1 MQEKTIIEYVAYE
14 PVINVRPPLI
24 ILSLV
29 NQKVVMMMMIVI
41 VPFLLLLVYFNHYYY
56 CFSWSNC
63 LLPNEKQKIATKSQN
78 CLV

>member
-1 MQEKTIIEYVAYE
+1 MQAYE
-14 PVINVRPPLI
+14 PVINVRLPPYYPKFGESEGGDDDDDSDSSVYI
-24 ILSLV
+24 
-29 NQKVVMMMMIVI
+29 
-41 VPFLLLLVYFNHYYY
+41 LLVYFNHYYY